1 MTYYWPFEGKVK
13 LCFVLLKDDSKEAGN
28 NTDDDEW
35 GEKKE
40 KVIFTRVNHV
50 RKTFR
55 RGSWYKRFLG
65 TYIRTGASEEVGY
78 KDAVRRPFKDAFRG
92 YWFKIFDGT
101 FISVFYGG

>member
-40 KVIFTRVNHV
+40 KVIYGLITSERPLDVDHDTSV
-50 RKTFR
+50 
-55 RGSWYKRFLG
+55 SLG
-65 TYIRTGASEEVGY
+65 LT
-78 KDAVRRPFKDAFRG
+78 
-92 YWFKIFDGT
+92 
-101 FISVFYGG
+101 

>member
-40 KVIFTRVNHV
+40 KVIFTHKNW
-50 RKTFR
+50 
-55 RGSWYKRFLG
+55 G
-65 TYIRTGASEEVGY
+65 E
-78 KDAVRRPFKDAFRG
+78 
-92 YWFKIFDGT
+92 
-101 FISVFYGG
+101 